1 MRSFIQECQACEL
14 ELTGLSSE
22 RKHNAAAVGRDM
34 QAGNGIVF
42 GHRCGSQ
49 TEPKRCSPS
58 GVCSLFATLCLHTA
72 VRVRAF
78 NEHARVH
85 TWGRHITKAP
95 VTFRLRE
102 NALSDCQEK
111 GKTVLEIKDANDLGW
126 FQVMLL
132 RMQLSKSR
140 SGSKRIT

>member
-1 MRSFIQECQACEL
+1 MTCKLATASFSAIGARAKLSRS
-14 ELTGLSSE
+14 
-22 RKHNAAAVGRDM
+22 AAALL
-34 QAGNGIVF
+34 ASALY
-42 GHRCGSQ
+42 SQ
-49 TEPKRCSPS
+49 P
-58 GVCSLFATLCLHTA
+58 CLHTA
-72 VRVRAF
+72 VRVCAF